1 MEMVRNSGFGC
12 FFIIIENFIS
22 KFGRF
27 GIRVYLRSSLVHV
40 LLNDLV
46 LTIAYGY
53 KNWVPER
60 WWTGGVRVHY
70 GSKKCQDLGSS
81 QNHLKGIAI
90 CLGALISNFWNIWT
104 SIKLQNGRCK
114 IIKKLVEHFLLLQFF
129 DIYCLLKY

>member
-46 LTIAYGY
+46 LTIAFGY
-53 KNWVPER
+53 KN
-60 WWTGGVRVHY
+60 
-70 GSKKCQDLGSS
+70 
-81 QNHLKGIAI
+81 
-90 CLGALISNFWNIWT
+90 
-104 SIKLQNGRCK
+104 
-114 IIKKLVEHFLLLQFF
+114 
-129 DIYCLLKY
+129 